1 VAPDRIDRLRPVQEF
16 QRPAI
21 GQTGKGQFAEVL
33 KAEQAKVKED
43 LKISAHASA
52 RLFEAGRTLT
62 PDDTARLNEAI
73 DKMAQKGSR
82 ESLVVMDDLALVVS
96 VPNRT
101 VITVVPGERQ
111 KDSIFTN
118 IDSAIFVNGP
128 DLSEGARGRTLYQ
141 SRPMAQ
147 EGGLLK

>member
-1 VAPDRIDRLRPVQEF
+1 VGPDRIDRLRPVQGLN
-16 QRPAI
+16 RPTV
-21 GQTGKGQFAEVL
+21 GQAGGGQFAEIL
-33 KAEQAKVKED
+33 KAEQSKASQDV
-43 LKISAHASA
+43 KISAHASA
-52 RLFEAGRTLT
+52 RLFEAGRKLT
-62 PDDTARLNEAI
+62 PDDTKRLSEAI
-73 DKMAQKGSR
+73 DKVAQKGSR
-82 ESLVVMDDLALVVS
+82 ESLVLMDDLALVVS

-128 DLSEGARGRTLYQ
+128 DLNEGARGQTLYQ
-141 SRPMAQ
+141 SRPLAQ